1 MTLYITF
8 ASCQLYWVF
17 KEAEIQAIGLALDA
31 TKKEERE
38 SKFEIEKEN
47 ASQEDMEFEGGKT
60 MRYEF
65 EKLRVMLVSG
75 EMRERERFFFCSP
88 VCIYRPKQLDFAG
101 TVGMW
106 PVRPIFFP
114 VRNKRG
120 ICTGL
125 LVSTVYTGRSGRYGT
140 ELISLVY
147 TMEGPRF

>member
-8 ASCQLYWVF
+8 AICQLYWVF
-17 KEAEIQAIGLALDA
+17 KEVEIQAIGLALDA

-47 ASQEDMEFEGGKT
+47 AGQEDMEFEGGKT

-75 EMRERERFFFCSP
+75 EMRQRERFFFCSP
-88 VCIYRPKQLDFAG
+88 VCIYQPKQLDFAG